1 MAQETEI
8 AEKKC
13 LFIINQG
20 APFKAAHDHIKK
32 LNGLYNGVGWYVE
45 SKHKEAVLQICE
57 KVSLKCLEDFPY
69 LEENFDAL
77 KRKLKT
83 TYLAEKSVKKY
94 WETEHLRELLNI
106 PKGID
111 LSELGEDFLKQLEQ
125 IPDGR
130 KFLDASHDHDTLQ
143 KQIKRLEEED
153 RLKNLQLNI
162 SGSFNYL
169 LEPAS
174 EEKIREEIQNT
185 SPGVNV
191 GFKIGDIELKLP
203 GGAIS
208 ILAGP
213 TSHGKTTQLINFS
226 LGALNDSN
234 QRDRSVYFFSYEESR
249 AAIVSS
255 FLNTYIGEP
264 LSANNRESIKS
275 YFQIGDMR
283 FMTSG
288 GRPRSIF
295 ESKKNM
301 FFNELIKTGRLNI
314 FYSEFSAQ
322 ELVAAIRFLKKNT
335 NVGLICID
343 YMQLLKLGSGNF
355 SGSRQEELKQ
365 VCLLLKDCA
374 VDTGLPILLAA
385 QFNRQVTCEAD
396 LSPIYISEAGD
407 IERVANLILGFWNR
421 NFEGFTRDGN
431 KSKNGKVI
439 PKEPAIYMKILKGRD
454 VGAGH
459 SEVFDFNGNSGKLKT
474 RQKPQNNEFHK
485 GIRLND

>member
-13 LFIINQG
+13 LFIINQN
-20 APFKAAHDHIKK
+20 APFKAVHDHIKK

-57 KVSLKCLEDFPY
+57 EVSLKCLEDFPY

-77 KRKLKT
+77 RRKLKAP
-83 TYLAEKSVKKY
+83 YLAEKSFKKY
-94 WETEHLRELLNI
+94 WEVERLREILNI

-130 KFLDASHDHDTLQ
+130 KFLDASHEHEALQ
-143 KQIKRLEEED
+143 KQIKRLEEEE
-153 RLKNLQLNI
+153 RLEKLQLNT
-162 SGSFNYL
+162 SGSFSYL

-191 GFKIGDIELKLP
+191 GFTIGDIELKLP

-226 LGALNDSN
+226 LGALNDPN
-234 QRDRSVYFFSYEESR
+234 QRDKSVYFFSYEESR
-249 AAIVSS
+249 SAIVSS

-275 YFQIGDMR
+275 YFRIGDMR
-283 FMTSG
+283 FMTSD
-288 GRPRSIF
+288 GRPRAIF
-295 ESKKNM
+295 ENKKNM

-335 NVGLICID
+335 NVGLICVD
-343 YMQLLKLGSGNF
+343 YMQLLKLGSGSF

-385 QFNRQVTCEAD
+385 QFSRQVTCEAD

-421 NFEGFTRDGN
+421 DFEGFTRDGN

-439 PKEPAIYMKILKGRD
+439 PKEPAIYMEILKGRE

-459 SEVFDFNGNSGKLKT
+459 SEVFDFNGNSGKLKA
-474 RQKPQNNEFHK
+474 RQKPQNNEYHR
-485 GIRLND
+485 GIRLDD

>member
-1 MAQETEI
+1 MEPEAEI

-20 APFKAAHDHIKK
+20 APFKAVHDHIKK

-45 SKHKEAVLQICE
+45 NKHKEAVSQMCE
-57 KVSLKCLEDFPY
+57 NVSLRCLEDFPF
-69 LEENFDAL
+69 LEESFDAL
-77 KRKLKT
+77 RRKLKAP
-83 TYLAEKSVKKY
+83 YFIEKSFKKSL
-94 WETEHLRELLNI
+94 EIERLREILGI

-111 LSELGEDFLKQLEQ
+111 IHELDEELRKQLEQ

-130 KFLDASHDHDTLQ
+130 KLFDAASEHDALQ
-143 KQIKRLEEED
+143 KQIKRLEEEE
-153 RLKNLQLNI
+153 RLERLHLNT
-162 SGSFNYL
+162 SGSFSFL
-169 LEPAS
+169 LEPTS

-191 GFKIGDIELKLP
+191 GFKIGDIELKIP

-226 LGALNDSN
+226 LGALNDPN
-234 QRDRSVYFFSYEESR
+234 QRDRSVYFFSYEENRS
-249 AAIVSS
+249 AIVSS
-255 FLNTYIGEP
+255 FLNTFIGEP

-275 YFQIGDMR
+275 YFRIGDMR
-283 FMTSG
+283 FMTSD
-288 GRPRSIF
+288 GRPRAIF
-295 ESKKNM
+295 RDKKDT
-301 FFNELIKTGRLNI
+301 FFRELIKTGRLNI

-335 NVGLICID
+335 NVGLVCVD
-343 YMQLLKLGSGNF
+343 YMQLLKLGSGSF

-374 VDTGLPILLAA
+374 VETGLPILLAA
-385 QFNRQVTCEAD
+385 QFSRQVTCEAD

-421 NFEGFTRDGN
+421 NFDGFSREGNIG
-431 KSKNGKVI
+431 KNGKKI
-439 PKEPAIYMKILKGRD
+439 PKESSIYMEILKGRET
-454 VGAGH
+454 GSGH
-459 SEVFDFNGNSGKLKT
+459 SEVFDFDGNSGKLENRNKNT
-474 RQKPQNNEFHK
+474 LRQPISF
-485 GIRLND
+485 